1 MKLAPTG
8 PETAMPIAIIGMG
21 CRFPGGVCSPETF
34 WQLLTSGHDPIIPVP
49 ADRWS
54 TAAYAARNRNLPGRS
69 VTLEGGFLDDVA
81 GFDPEVF
88 GINGTEAAFMDPQH
102 RLMLMVTWEALQQ
115 ARLAPDTLTGEAVG
129 VFVGAFTHDYLHLQF
144 ANLREASGYTSTG
157 SLGTMLS
164 NRVSHT
170 FDFRGPSMTVD
181 TACSSSL
188 LSVHLACDS
197 LRRGESRLAV
207 AGGSQ
212 LMLIPDFSV
221 VESRTGFLSP
231 RQRCRSFA
239 TGADGYV
246 RSEGVGAVL
255 LKPLAQALQDGDPV
269 LAVIRGSAC
278 NQDGHTTTI
287 TLPSGQAQ
295 QAVIRAA
302 CAQAGISPGALD
314 FVEAHGT
321 GTPTGDPIEA
331 EAIGQVCRSEPG
343 VNRPLLLGASKSVI
357 GHTEAAA
364 GIAGLIK
371 AVLCLQH
378 RQIPANLHLD
388 TPNPRIP
395 FEALHLQL
403 PRQLTPL
410 ASDGPLLAGVNSF
423 GFGGSN
429 VHVVLSNAPDP
440 AIQPPAASP
449 AETGAFVL
457 PLSAPSSEGLHRMAH
472 ALAGFL
478 DTQTAIT
485 PADLSYSQATT
496 RQRFDRRKAL
506 VFSTLTELRQQLD
519 TLGEPVVSPTP
530 NGLVWVFPGIGG
542 AGLASAARWLAQEPV
557 YAATFTACEAAWA
570 SYCDIPL
577 RSLWSAP
584 DDCIMQPGLFALQVS
599 LAALWRHW
607 GLQPTALL
615 GYSAGE
621 MAAFHLA
628 GVYTLEQAMAL
639 LHQRYVQ
646 LAKLPAGGGMLA
658 VAMSANAMA
667 SRLAEPTDLH
677 HPHIALAGA
686 SGPRSCILSG
696 SASALQNIA
705 RTLRQQKIASQPV
718 NTRIAFH
725 SPRLAELRVALTEG
739 AAGITP
745 AEPSIPLYSSVT
757 GTAIQA
763 RDMTAG
769 HWAANVADPIHF
781 DNAVAAL
788 LKARQRHVLEIS
800 PQATLASGLDAWL
813 RPQRGKVFACRSKH
827 PLQQV
832 LAELHEAGLQPDWR
846 TVLPDA
852 RQIDLPAY
860 PWNLTPYWREPAAS
874 CRHRL
879 RPWFSRLLGE
889 RLTQA
894 EAAWDADLTVES
906 LPWLLDHCVM
916 GEALLPAAAYVEALH
931 AVAAETLPGCS
942 VAIEQLTL
950 THALPLHASS
960 AFRLQTHLDDRQWQ
974 ARIYSSPDDSRP
986 LALAAS
992 AHLRILPPGRPGVQ
1006 PPLMDV
1012 AARCPIQMD
1021 TDALYAAFA
1030 LLRFDYRG
1038 AFRLIEQARVGEQDA
1053 LCELVLPDAPTQ
1065 FHFHPAALDGL
1076 FQAALAIRAAT
1087 VTQRILP
1094 TEVPAPL
1101 AIDEIRLF
1109 GPLTGRVSVHAR
1121 LALNEDGSWC
1131 SNVDAFT
1138 PQGTLLCRVRG
1149 LHSRASS
1156 RPVSPIA
1163 TSVHRLSWQAL
1174 PPPSPGTLL
1183 HKWVV
1188 LGDGGKQQAALVAAL
1203 DQPGRPC
1210 MGYSSLPDGEADIVK
1225 LISHLPKDA
1234 LHLLVLWPLAWPHA
1248 PIALCHRLIQLCQA
1262 LSQRPSPVRIWVL
1275 TKQTQRVL
1283 DSDVVNDPFPAALWG
1298 LLRVIGQQEAPVL
1311 WGGLIDIDQAS
1322 SVHTIRDAVLANDGE
1337 DQQAL
1342 RADERFGLRLLPH
1355 TMSLAPPVRLGGAG
1369 VHLITGA
1376 LGAIGR
1382 HVTEWAVSQGA
1393 RHLLL
1398 LGRRST
1404 LDDTEQAW
1412 LARLHQQGTHVSYA
1426 AVDLA
1431 DAVQLA
1437 AFVHQFCLQTGKPI
1451 QGVLHC
1457 AAHLE
1462 DQGYRDLDLQAFDRV
1477 FTAKALSAWH
1487 LHQVLGE
1494 QPLEYFVLFSSL
1506 GALLALPG
1514 MAAYAAAN
1522 AMLDALAE
1530 VRRSQ
1535 GLPALSLG
1543 WGPWDS
1549 GIAERDARTLP
1560 IFRRYGLLPLTTAS
1574 GLSALANCFVTDA
1587 AHLLPF
1593 HADWRALQAGPLGA
1607 LRLLQGASGRKAE
1620 DLHHA
1625 ISASG
1630 ADLLTQLQAVCADIL
1645 DVQVSQIA
1653 AEHSLA
1659 DNGIDSLSSLMLASE
1674 IERRLHLSLTVDDI
1688 LNDQPLSAFVSML
1701 EYRLASKPA

>member
-1 MKLAPTG
+1 MMLAPTG

-21 CRFPGGVCSPETF
+21 CRFPGGVGSPEAF
-34 WQLLTSGHDPIIPVP
+34 WQLLSSGRDPIRPVP
-49 ADRWS
+49 PERWS
-54 TAAYAARNRNLPGRS
+54 TAAYAARNRNLPGRT
-69 VTLEGGFLDDVA
+69 VAQEGGFLDDVA

-88 GINGTEAAFMDPQH
+88 GLSGTEAAFMDPQH

-115 ARLAPDTLTGEAVG
+115 ARLAPGTLAGEAVG

-197 LRRGESRLAV
+197 LRRGESHLAV
-207 AGGSQ
+207 AAGSQ

-239 TGADGYV
+239 AGADGYV

-269 LAVIRGSAC
+269 LAVIRGSAS
-278 NQDGHTTTI
+278 NQDGHTATI

-331 EAIGQVCRSEPG
+331 DAIGQVCRCEPG
-343 VNRPLLLGASKSVI
+343 VSRPLLLGACKSVI

-371 AVLCLQH
+371 TVLCLQH
-378 RQIPANLHLD
+378 RQVPANLHAD
-388 TPNPRIP
+388 APSPRIP

-403 PRQLTPL
+403 PHQLTPL
-410 ASDGPLLAGVNSF
+410 ASHGPLLAGVNSF

-429 VHVVLSNAPDP
+429 VHVVLSNAPDL
-440 AIQPPAASP
+440 AAQLPSSAFSA
-449 AETGAFVL
+449 AEAFVL
-457 PLSAPSSEGLHRMAH
+457 PLSAPSSEGLRRVARS
-472 ALAGFL
+472 LADFL
-478 DTQTAIT
+478 DTQPDIT

-496 RQRFDRRKAL
+496 RQPFDRRKAL
-506 VFSTLTELRQQLD
+506 VFTSLAELRQQLD
-519 TLGEPVVSPTP
+519 TLGEPAGPAVPD
-530 NGLVWVFPGIGG
+530 GLVWVFPGIGG
-542 AGLASAARWLAQEPV
+542 AGLATAARWLAQEPV
-557 YAATFTACEAAWA
+557 YAATFAACEAAWA
-570 SYCDIPL
+570 KHCDVPL

-584 DDCIMQPGLFALQVS
+584 NDCIMQPGLFALQVS
-599 LAALWRHW
+599 QAALWHHW
-607 GLQPTALL
+607 GLQASALL

-646 LAKLPAGGGMLA
+646 LAHLPAGGGMLA
-658 VAMSANAMA
+658 VALPVEAMA
-667 SRLAEPTDLH
+667 SRLAELADRHP
-677 HPHIALAGA
+677 PHIVLAGA

-696 SASALQNIA
+696 SACALQDMA
-705 RTLRQQKIASQPV
+705 RTLRQQKIASQSV

-725 SPRLAELRVALTEG
+725 SPQLAGLRVALTEG
-739 AAGITP
+739 AASIAP
-745 AEPSIPLYSSVT
+745 AEPVIPLYSSVT
-757 GTAIQA
+757 GTAVQA
-763 RDMTAG
+763 CQIATG
-769 HWAANVADPIHF
+769 HWAANVADPIRF
-781 DNAVAAL
+781 DQAIAAL

-813 RPQRGKVFACRSKH
+813 RPQRGKVFACRGQY
-827 PLQQV
+827 PLQRV
-832 LAELHEAGLQPDWR
+832 LAELHEAGIAPDWQA
-846 TVLPDA
+846 VLPDA
-852 RQIDLPAY
+852 RRIDLPAY
-860 PWNLTPYWREPAAS
+860 PWNLSPYWREPAAS
-874 CRHRL
+874 QHRRL
-879 RPWFSRLLGE
+879 RPWSSRLLGE
-889 RLTQA
+889 RQRQA
-894 EAAWDADLTVES
+894 EPAWDADLTVES
-906 LPWLLDHCVM
+906 LPWLLDHRVM
-916 GEALLPAAAYVEALH
+916 GEALFPAAAYIEALL
-931 AVAAETLPGCS
+931 AVAAETLPGDA

-960 AFRLQTHLDDRQWQ
+960 AFRLQTHCDDRQWQ
-974 ARIYSSPDDSRP
+974 VRIYSSPDDSRP
-986 LALAAS
+986 LTLAAS
-992 AHLRILPPGRPGVQ
+992 ACLRVLPPGRPGVPYQ
-1006 PPLMDV
+1006 LADV
-1012 AARCPIQMD
+1012 AARCPLLMEA
-1021 TDALYAAFA
+1021 DALYAAFA

-1038 AFRLIEQARVGEQDA
+1038 AFRSIEQARVGEHDA
-1053 LCELVLPDAPTQ
+1053 LCELTLPEAPTQ
-1065 FHFHPAALDGL
+1065 FGFHPAALDGL

-1094 TEVPAPL
+1094 TEVPAPV

-1121 LALNEDGSWC
+1121 FKTNDDGSWC
-1131 SNVDAFT
+1131 SDIDAFT

-1149 LHSRASS
+1149 LRSRAST
-1156 RPVSPIA
+1156 RPVSPA
-1163 TSVHRLSWQAL
+1163 MASVHRLNWQAL
-1174 PPPSPGTLL
+1174 PPPGPGTL
-1183 HKWVV
+1183 HPWVV
-1188 LGDGGKQQAALVAAL
+1188 LGDGGEQQAALCAAL
-1203 DQPGRPC
+1203 DQPDQPC
-1210 MGYSSLPDGEADIVK
+1210 RAYSSLPGSEADIAQLV
-1225 LISHLPKDA
+1225 SDLPQAA
-1234 LHLLVLWPLAWPHA
+1234 LHLLVLWPLAWPHGPA
-1248 PIALCHRLIQLCQA
+1248 ALCHRLIQLCQA
-1262 LSQRPSPVRIWVL
+1262 LSRRTTPVRLWVL
-1275 TKQTQRVL
+1275 TQQAQKVV
-1283 DSDVVNDPFPAALWG
+1283 DSDVISDPFPAALWG
-1298 LLRVIGQQEAPVL
+1298 LLRVIGQQEAPAL
-1311 WGGLIDIDQAS
+1311 WGGLLDIDQAS
-1322 SVHTIRDAVLANDGE
+1322 SAGAVRDALLADEGE
-1337 DQQAL
+1337 DQLAL
-1342 RADERFGLRLLPH
+1342 RAGQRFGLRLLPH
-1355 TMSLAPPVRLGGAG
+1355 AVPPTPPVRLSRAG
-1369 VHLITGA
+1369 VHLITGG

-1382 HVTEWAVSQGA
+1382 HVTEWAVAHGA
-1393 RHLLL
+1393 RHILL

-1404 LDDTEQAW
+1404 LDDAEQAW
-1412 LARLHQQGTHVSYA
+1412 LTQLRQQGVQVHYA

-1431 DAVQLA
+1431 DPVRLTND
-1437 AFVHQFCLQTGKPI
+1437 VHQFCQQTGQPI
-1451 QGVLHC
+1451 LGVLHC

-1462 DQGYRDLDLQAFDRV
+1462 DQGYRDLDPQAFDRV
-1477 FTAKALSAWH
+1477 FAAKALSAWH
-1487 LHQVLGE
+1487 LHQALDQ

-1530 VRRSQ
+1530 MRRGQ

-1560 IFRRYGLLPLTTAS
+1560 IFRRYGLLPLSTAS
-1574 GLSALANCFVTDA
+1574 GLSALTQVFTTRS

-1593 HADWRALQAGPLGA
+1593 GADWHALQTGPLGT
-1607 LRLLQGASGRKAE
+1607 LRLLQEASGRSVAG
-1620 DLHHA
+1620 A
-1625 ISASG
+1625 APMISASG
-1630 ADLLTQLQAVCADIL
+1630 ADLLTQLQAVCAEIL
-1645 DVQVSQIA
+1645 DVEVDRISPEQ
-1653 AEHSLA
+1653 SLA

-1674 IERRLHLSLTVDDI
+1674 IERRLHLSLTMEEI
-1688 LNDQPLSAFVSML
+1688 LHDQSLSAFVAML
-1701 EYRLASKPA
+1701 EYRLATKPA